1 MKEILKY
8 LSIAFLF
15 IVLFSCKKDFDTDG
29 RFIGSWKIMTP
40 DNDTITFNN
49 ESSFSRKYYD
59 GVDHSFKYSY
69 DRDSITVQYTGPN
82 EILVRPTTHHY
93 EFKNNVLLIDF
104 SNGCYGFGTKIYNL
118 TKIE

>member
-1 MKEILKY
+1 MKEISKY
-8 LSIAFLF
+8 LFLLMFLIALFL
-15 IVLFSCKKDFDTDG
+15 CEKDFDIDG
-29 RFIGSWKIMTP
+29 RFVGSWKILIP

-59 GVDHSFKYSY
+59 GLDHSFKYSY
-69 DRDSITVQYTGPN
+69 DRDSITIQYAGPN
-82 EILVRPTTHHY
+82 KILVRPTTHYY

-104 SNGCYGFGTKIYNL
+104 SNGCYGFDSQIYSL

>member
-8 LSIAFLF
+8 LSIAVFF
-15 IVLFSCKKDFDTDG
+15 IVLFSCEKDFDTDG
-29 RFIGSWKIMTP
+29 RFIGSWKILTP
-40 DNDTITFNN
+40 DNDTLTFND

-59 GVDHSFKYSY
+59 GLDHSFKYSY
-69 DRDSITVQYTGPN
+69 DKDSITIQYAGPN
-82 EILVRPTTHHY
+82 MILVRPTTHHY

-104 SNGCYGFGTKIYNL
+104 SNSCYGFDTKIYNL